1 MKLDRKRLPLDRRIG
16 ASAPAETGIVHI
28 GIAQFHRAH
37 AAVATAQ
44 ALAAEPGEGGI
55 VGVASHN
62 PAVVNALR
70 EQDGIY
76 SILEL
81 TPEGESV
88 SVVDVHRDFA
98 VAAEETERVLDLLAE
113 PRHKIVTLTVSENGY
128 RRDSRT
134 GGLDRSDPAVLA
146 DFAGGAQTTV
156 GLVAR
161 GLVRRFERGGA
172 PVTVLSCDNM
182 VSAGDVT
189 RSLVVEFLEEIG
201 AGSEFFAW
209 LEANVTFPN
218 AMVDRIVPATTDA
231 VREAVRRIAGF
242 DDAVPVPAEGFT
254 MWVMEDKFA
263 AGRPAWENADGVAFT
278 DEVGKYELVKLRL
291 LNGSHSLISYLG
303 ALDGRETIPASR
315 TQPFVEECV
324 RAALYDEYLP
334 SIDLPSGF
342 DADAYIAQLFVRWTN
357 FALGDK
363 TARVGSDGSAKLL
376 QRIPAPA
383 IRLLEKGRVP
393 QQMAL
398 TAAAWIACVCP
409 PQGFDPGPIAREM
422 VEPKREALAAAT
434 AGASNVREH
443 VDAVMRGGFLPDEL
457 VAYEAFTSRVAELVE
472 IIVRDGVRAAAAD
485 ALAKRLALEDR
496 EG

>member
-1 MKLDRKRLPLDRRIG
+1 MPTATDWQ
-16 ASAPAETGIVHI
+16 AAPGGPETG
-28 GIAQFHRAH
+28 
-37 AAVATAQ
+37 
-44 ALAAEPGEGGI
+44 P
-55 VGVASHN
+55 S
-62 PAVVNALR
+62 PAPHQPLSQPAR
-70 EQDGIY
+70 
-76 SILEL
+76 
-81 TPEGESV
+81 
-88 SVVDVHRDFA
+88 R
-98 VAAEETERVLDLLAE
+98 
-113 PRHKIVTLTVSENGY
+113 RH
-128 RRDSRT
+128 
-134 GGLDRSDPAVLA
+134 
-146 DFAGGAQTTV
+146 
-156 GLVAR
+156 
-161 GLVRRFERGGA
+161 
-172 PVTVLSCDNM
+172 
-182 VSAGDVT
+182 
-189 RSLVVEFLEEIG
+189 
-201 AGSEFFAW
+201 
-209 LEANVTFPN
+209 
-218 AMVDRIVPATTDA
+218 
-231 VREAVRRIAGF
+231 
-242 DDAVPVPAEGFT
+242 
-254 MWVMEDKFA
+254 
-263 AGRPAWENADGVAFT
+263 ADGVAFT

-303 ALDGRETIPASR
+303 ALDGRETIPDSR

-342 DADAYIAQLFVRWTN
+342 DADAYIARLFVRWTN

-457 VAYEAFTSRVAELVE
+457 VAYE
-472 IIVRDGVRAAAAD
+472 
-485 ALAKRLALEDR
+485 RLSQAGWPSSWRPSCATACARPRRTL
-496 EG
+496 